1 MIDASV
7 YNVLGYVAGT
17 LTTFSFLPQ
26 VIKTFKSR
34 SAKDISLG
42 MYLIFTSGVLCWL
55 LHGIGVNSM
64 PIILANLVVFV
75 LALAMVVM
83 KFKFK

>member
-7 YNVLGYVAGT
+7 YNILGYVAGA
-17 LTTFSFLPQ
+17 LTTVSFLPQ

-42 MYLIFTSGVLCWL
+42 MYLIFSTGVFCWL

-75 LALAMVVM
+75 LTMAMVVM